1 MNNKIKTRKKRL
13 KLGDIYEIAL
23 PNNKNAYGRLY
34 KEYTLAIYNKLCNN
48 VEEIP
53 EEENYKFFCGVYKNL
68 LQDGEWKIVGNRE
81 FENEEDAWPP
91 PTCVVD
97 ALTGKGSI
105 CYKGEIISSNYEECE
120 NLEIA
125 ATWDRKHLIDRLM
138 GINLY
143 EKNNFLGKSIGKLRH
158 NKFQYGDIYEIPLP
172 NGKNAYGRLYK
183 MSILGVYEG
192 MYDSVYEIPKEENY
206 KFFCG
211 VTTILLKDKELKI
224 VGNREFENEEDAWPP
239 PFCAINIIDNSCC
252 IYYKEKFIK
261 CDKKECHNLQV
272 ITFLN
277 KEELINKL
285 MLYI

>member
-81 FENEEDAWPP
+81 FENEE
-91 PTCVVD
+91 
-97 ALTGKGSI
+97 
-105 CYKGEIISSNYEECE
+105 Y
-120 NLEIA
+120 
-125 ATWDRKHLIDRLM
+125 
-138 GINLY
+138 
-143 EKNNFLGKSIGKLRH
+143 
-158 NKFQYGDIYEIPLP
+158 
-172 NGKNAYGRLYK
+172 
-183 MSILGVYEG
+183 
-192 MYDSVYEIPKEENY
+192 
-206 KFFCG
+206 
-211 VTTILLKDKELKI
+211 
-224 VGNREFENEEDAWPP
+224 AWPP